1 MFTTKL
7 SLRVKFLEMLLISKD
22 NNVAK
27 LKRKCNWDA
36 GFNSSMIQDLCIKL
50 IYLRNREQKDLEI
63 THISRFS
70 SCSIPLWR
78 LFFFFI
84 LFLIL
89 SFLCTSVIVLVY
101 VNLFHIF
108 SLVHVLMLYFLKI
121 ISSIKVGACQH
132 FFS

>member
-78 LFFFFI
+78 LFFFFYT
-84 LFLIL
+84 F
-89 SFLCTSVIVLVY
+89 SYSQ
-101 VNLFHIF
+101 F
-108 SLVHVLMLYFLKI
+108 SLYFCN
-121 ISSIKVGACQH
+121 SSSLCQSFSY
-132 FFS
+132 FFTSSCAYALFSEDYKLH

>member
-78 LFFFFI
+78 LFFFFN
-84 LFLIL
+84 
-89 SFLCTSVIVLVY
+89 TSSY
-101 VNLFHIF
+101 SQF
-108 SLVHVLMLYFLKI
+108 SLYFCN
-121 ISSIKVGACQH
+121 SSSLCQSFSY
-132 FFS
+132 FFTSSCAYALFSEDYKLH